1 MENIKAGSNI
11 LIINRNN
18 ILNSDY
24 YRDVAGCSDNE
35 WSAGI
40 AFTGE

>member
-1 MENIKAGSNI
+1 MCLNNF
-11 LIINRNN
+11 IINKNN
-18 ILNSDY
+18 VLNSDY

>member
-1 MENIKAGSNI
+1 MGLNIF
-11 LIINRNN
+11 IINRN
-18 ILNSDY
+18 IVLNSDY
-24 YRDVAGCSDNE
+24 YRDVTGCSDNE